1 MRKFRNSLNTGLL
14 LTALKDVLV
23 LWFKP
28 NSQAGKSL
36 NSTTL
41 WMLGKF
47 TVGKHLLVIDYYSQ
61 LQLVKVVEA
70 LTNSNYKV
78 KGACLDA
85 VYEWVNHKWTTVH
98 YQDVL
103 LLTLCLAPLGFLYL

>member
-1 MRKFRNSLNTGLL
+1 MLFVIFNQAQTRDS
-14 LTALKDVLV
+14 
-23 LWFKP
+23 FKRRSCFMVQESHCHQQIIKVTS
-28 NSQAGKSL
+28 N
-36 NSTTL
+36 
-41 WMLGKF
+41 
-47 TVGKHLLVIDYYSQ
+47 VQ

-70 LTNSNYKV
+70 LANSNYKV

-103 LLTLCLAPLGFLYL
+103 LLTLCLAPLGFLHL

>member
-1 MRKFRNSLNTGLL
+1 
-14 LTALKDVLV
+14 
-23 LWFKP
+23 
-28 NSQAGKSL
+28 
-36 NSTTL
+36 
-41 WMLGKF
+41 MLGKF

-61 LQLVKVVEA
+61 VQESHCHQQIIKVTSNVQLQLVKVVEA
-70 LTNSNYKV
+70 LANSNYKV

-103 LLTLCLAPLGFLYL
+103 LLTLCLAPWGFLHL